1 MAAWWQLTR
10 TYRTQCPN
18 NHLGTYILLSLSSAA
33 AARTGFAHK
42 YPYAYED
49 LDAQRTHHK
58 SANDLLRGARNAR
71 SQEKK
76 ASRGLLRLN

>member
-1 MAAWWQLTR
+1 METVRDTAHGSLVAANT
-10 TYRTQCPN
+10 
-18 NHLGTYILLSLSSAA
+18 AA

-49 LDAQRTHHK
+49 LDAQRTHHET
-58 SANDLLRGARNAR
+58 ATNLFNGARKAR
-71 SQEKK
+71 THEKK

>member
-10 TYRTQCPN
+10 KYRTQYLN
-18 NHLGTYILLSLSSAA
+18 GHSGTYMVPSLSSAA

-49 LDAQRTHHK
+49 LDAQRTHHET
-58 SANDLLRGARNAR
+58 ATNLFNGARKAR
-71 SQEKK
+71 THEKK